1 MARWNRSGRYY
12 GRNRYGYGYGRRTY
26 YNRYNQTKRSY
37 GNIRA
42 AKQQADQSTV
52 VINIPSKLDNV
63 FSQRQNISGVEDSFG
78 VAPINIYDLLR
89 KSEFY
94 LNYANM
100 YDEFK
105 IENIKVKLLPT
116 SWTRT
121 TGDNST
127 YSNLTVYTAWDRS
140 GLNDSQLKLIT
151 AGTYNNDPISA
162 TDTRTNYQVI
172 GKNGDQDGLYCVIG
186 EDITTY
192 SSAESRQVNP
202 NTQSTITRWLKPKTI
217 NEKSQWLSTSS
228 IRKWYDSYSDGGFVG
243 IPTYNTTS
251 LGEPIAVFNLP
262 TSSNSSSVG
271 ILKSSSAVQ
280 GNPAFLLE
288 DPSISFKPTLLV
300 GLYPIQDS
308 TAAVPDIINFNVET
322 EVVVAFRGLRKAKV
336 VS

>member
-1 MARWNRSGRYY
+1 MARYYRSGRYY
-12 GRNRYGYGYGRRTY
+12 GRSGYGYRRRTY
-26 YNRYNQTKRSY
+26 YNKYNQTKRSY

-52 VINIPSKLDNV
+52 VINIPSRLENV
-63 FSQRQNISGVEDSFG
+63 FAQRQNIKGETDSYG

-121 TGDNST
+121 TGDGVS

-140 GLNDSQLKLIT
+140 GLNDSQLKLIAT
-151 AGTYNNDPISA
+151 GVFNDQPISQ
-162 TDTRTNYQVI
+162 TDTRKNMDII
-172 GKNGDQDGLYCVIG
+172 GKNSDQDGLYCIVG

-202 NTQSTITRWLKPKTI
+202 NTQSSITRWLKPKTI

-228 IRKWYDSYSDGGFVG
+228 IRKWYDNYVEGAFVG
-243 IPTYNTTS
+243 IPTYDSKSVGDPTA
-251 LGEPIAVFNLP
+251 IFNLP
-262 TSSNSSSVG
+262 STLQTGTVN
-271 ILKSSSAVQ
+271 ILKNSTAVQ

-288 DPSISFKPTLLV
+288 DPSVSFKPTLLV
-300 GLYPIQDS
+300 GLYPLQNENNQTDM
-308 TAAVPDIINFNVET
+308 INFNVET